1 MKFIKGYPKRVMCN
15 IYQIRADYV
24 NDLMFYGGVM
34 DKRKFYTDNY
44 NSLEEWI
51 ELRKENVENV
61 YPQFYIPYNEWL
73 QEYIDRID
81 EKTDAEVKALL
92 RMLLQPFTLRMDTY
106 DSLSSYL
113 EYLSD
118 VENKDKNPDVY
129 ELISNQV
136 KYNEKLY
143 RMDNQQEAWDGLTW
157 IISLLDHSPLKAL
170 NVLGTYFDA
179 ECMYMPDVRIHGI
192 NDCMSIIEARY
203 IQNASDKSKYIV
215 SLKPREFEILIA
227 LLYKGIGYNVT
238 LTKATRDGGKDV
250 IAEINENERHE
261 KVYAECKLYKTT
273 ELKKETVRALG
284 YVMLTEGATRAT
296 VFTTGYASNEIKE
309 MDTRIQIFD
318 LEQMIILLN
327 AFWGEKWYT
336 DFERLK
342 DTHFKNE

>member
-1 MKFIKGYPKRVMCN
+1 MVLVNNIEKLIMKFIKGYPKRVMCN

-170 NVLGTYFDA
+170 N
-179 ECMYMPDVRIHGI
+179 
-192 NDCMSIIEARY
+192 
-203 IQNASDKSKYIV
+203 
-215 SLKPREFEILIA
+215 
-227 LLYKGIGYNVT
+227 
-238 LTKATRDGGKDV
+238 
-250 IAEINENERHE
+250 
-261 KVYAECKLYKTT
+261 
-273 ELKKETVRALG
+273 
-284 YVMLTEGATRAT
+284 
-296 VFTTGYASNEIKE
+296 
-309 MDTRIQIFD
+309 
-318 LEQMIILLN
+318 